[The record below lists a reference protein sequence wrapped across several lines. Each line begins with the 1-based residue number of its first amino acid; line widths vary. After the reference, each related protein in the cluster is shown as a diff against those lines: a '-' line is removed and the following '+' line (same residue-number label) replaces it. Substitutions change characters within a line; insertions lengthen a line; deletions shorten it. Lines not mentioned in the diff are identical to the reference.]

1 MIVIRYDHEI
11 YDVASGAAT
20 YVVLGTESHHNIEE
34 VFLPSKPSPGNP
46 IFFTKKF
53 VTHTEYRW
61 EVIDTNVDLTAAQQT
76 YVVVLKQRPQI
87 EKEYYLQA
95 ILAARRNSAVHVL
108 RPWSIVEVEFGHALN
123 IGKTNGDIRSNKRYT
138 DTMQRFSM
146 PKRRL
151 AVVNQV
157 LSQRDD
163 LIQVLPISSSQPQPH
178 EKACVEVTADLTT
191 MVNYQ
196 KRSWAVCRMMQTVT
210 ASRIIAPLIQRVP
223 HAPEVRDKGFKSQIR
238 GAVRDAL
245 KDAIMYGVEAGSRV
259 ADTHALV
266 QAKSEAAQLSRQVT
280 ALTQKI
286 AQLEQNAVI
295 YERWAKDEKLTMLDL
310 QDLYLDTK

>member
-1 MIVIRYDHEI
+1 MIVIRYDQEI
-11 YDVASGAAT
+11 YDAASGVTT

-34 VFLPSKPSPGNP
+34 VFLPSKPSTHNP

-53 VTHTEYRW
+53 MTHTEYRW
-61 EVIDTNVDLTAAQQT
+61 EVIDINVDLTAAQQT
-76 YVVVLKQRPQI
+76 YVVVLKQRFQI
-87 EKEYYLQA
+87 EKEHYLQT

-108 RPWSIVEVEFGHALN
+108 RPWAIVEVEFGHSLN
-123 IGKTNGDIRSNKRYT
+123 IGKANGDIRSNKRYA

-163 LIQVLPISSSQPQPH
+163 LIQVIPISSSQPQPN
-178 EKACVEVTADLTT
+178 EKACVEVTSDLTN

-210 ASRIIAPLIQRVP
+210 ASRIIAPLIQRVS
-223 HAPEVRDKGFKSQIR
+223 HAPEVRDKGFRSQIR
-238 GAVRDAL
+238 GSVRDAL
-245 KDAIMYGVEAGSRV
+245 KDAIMYGVEADFRV

-266 QAKSEAAQLSRQVT
+266 QSKNDVALLSTQVAILAQKV
-280 ALTQKI
+280 
-286 AQLEQNAVI
+286 AQLEQNAAI
-295 YERWAKDEKLTMLDL
+295 YERWAKDEKITMTDLLDL
-310 QDLYLDTK
+310 YPD